1 MSSAPVVSLHG
12 AKQETLL
19 GQKEVP
25 TPSLPGMERPSRQS
39 FVFWVPHGPLPST
52 VIADNADFNIFTLA
66 ELFAFR
72 CNYEARHR
80 LLRGVGEWEGGYAN
94 TLGVGELWEMW
105 SRLG

>member
-72 CNYEARHR
+72 CNYEARLFPM
-80 LLRGVGEWEGGYAN
+80 LLPDLLQIGGSHSSF
-94 TLGVGELWEMW
+94 LGFD
-105 SRLG
+105 